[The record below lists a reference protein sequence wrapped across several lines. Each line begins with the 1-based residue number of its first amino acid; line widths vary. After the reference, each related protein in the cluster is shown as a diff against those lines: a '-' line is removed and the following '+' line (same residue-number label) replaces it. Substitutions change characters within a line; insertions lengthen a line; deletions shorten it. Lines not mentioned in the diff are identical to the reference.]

1 MDWRKD
7 KRKRRIKLIEELK
20 NILGDRILQQESMAN
35 HTSFRIGGNAD
46 IYISPKNSAEIK
58 NVICIAEKYHLP
70 VTIIGNGSNLLV
82 SDKGI
87 RGIVIQIG
95 KDMSHITVEGQKI
108 KAEAGA
114 LLSAIGAEALKHH
127 LKGFAF
133 ASGIPGSLGG
143 AVCMNAGAYGG
154 EIKDILLEVE
164 VLTKELEVKTLPT
177 EKLELSYRHSIIPNK
192 EYIVLNGTIQL
203 ETGDYFSIQKE
214 MAELAEQRRQK
225 QPLNFASAGS
235 TFKRPQGYFAGKL
248 ISDAGLKGYCIGDA
262 QVSEKHGGFIIN
274 KGNATCEEVLA
285 LIKHCQKTV
294 FEKFGVSLETEVKM
308 IGE

>member
-1 MDWRKD
+1 M
-7 KRKRRIKLIEELK
+7 IFLIIEELK
-20 NILGDRILQQESMAN
+20 KFLGEHVLQQESMTK
-35 HTSFRIGGNAD
+35 HTSFRIGGNVD
-46 IYISPKNSAEIK
+46 IYISPRNKEEIK
-58 NVICIAEKYHLP
+58 NVISIAKKYNMP
-70 VTIIGNGSNLLV
+70 VTVIGNGSNLLV

-95 KDMSHITVEGQKI
+95 KDMCDVVVEGQKV

-114 LLSAIGAEALKHH
+114 LLSAIGAEALKYH

-164 VLTKELEVKTLPT
+164 VLTKELETKILSV
-177 EKLELSYRHSIIPNK
+177 EELAFSYRHSIIPEK
-192 EYIVLNGTIQL
+192 EYIVLCATLQL
-203 ETGDYFSIQKE
+203 EKGEYAAIQKE
-214 MAELAEQRRQK
+214 MTELAEQRREK

-248 ISDAGLKGYCIGDA
+248 ISDAGLKGYQIGDA

-274 KGNATCEEVLA
+274 RGNATCAEVVA
-285 LIKHCQKTV
+285 LIEHCQKTV

-308 IGE
+308 IGEK